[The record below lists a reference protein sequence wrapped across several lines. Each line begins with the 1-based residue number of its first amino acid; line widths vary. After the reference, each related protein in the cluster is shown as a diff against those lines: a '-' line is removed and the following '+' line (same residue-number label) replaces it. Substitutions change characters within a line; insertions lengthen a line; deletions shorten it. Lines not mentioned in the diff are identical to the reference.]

1 MDVISQYY
9 RPFDVVRWLN
19 DSIRKPDL
27 KLLVNWILFLVSGG
41 FVAATIY
48 ALIQSFEAPTIAI
61 ELYLAL
67 LGIMLLADV
76 AAVYYEGKGL
86 LQNFKNKIK
95 PKTSAIVSIVIS
107 FTVGFVTSIFF
118 KHHWHR
124 FIIMNCTRSTPDA
137 LVIITI
143 MKMIVSAVICYKAG
157 EELRGHYRK

>member
-19 DSIRKPDL
+19 DSFHNPDL
-27 KLLVNWILFLVSGG
+27 KLLLNWILFLVGGG

-48 ALIQSFEAPTIAI
+48 ALIQSYEAPTIAI
-61 ELYLAL
+61 ELYLAI
-67 LGIMLLADV
+67 LGIMLLADF

-86 LQNFKNKIK
+86 LQNFKNKIE
-95 PKTSAIVSIVIS
+95 PKISAIVSIGIS
-107 FTVGFVTSIFF
+107 FTVGFVTYILF

-124 FIIMNCTRSTPDA
+124 YTIMNCTRSTPDA
-137 LVIITI
+137 MVITI